1 MGDIVRELSFEF
13 ALDIVKLYKYLSSEK
28 KEFVLSKQLL
38 RSGTSIGANLREA
51 KNAQSASDFIHKNSI
66 AQKECDETI
75 YWLELLKASDYI
87 SETKFIELNTKATSL
102 LKIIKSIILT
112 KKQNLK

>member
-38 RSGTSIGANLREA
+38 RSGTSVGANLREA
-51 KNAQSASDFIHKNSI
+51 KNAQSPSGFIHKNSI

-75 YWLELLKASDYI
+75 YWLELLKASSYI
-87 SETKFIELNTKATSL
+87 SETKFLELNAKATSL

>member
-1 MGDIVRELSFEF
+1 MGDIVRDLSFQF
-13 ALDIVKLYKYLSSEK
+13 ALDIIELYKYLVSEK
-28 KEFVLSKQLL
+28 KELVMSKQLL

-51 KNAQSASDFIHKNSI
+51 KNAQSPGDFIHKNAV
-66 AQKECDETI
+66 AQKKCDESL
-75 YWLELLKASDYI
+75 YWLELLTASGYI
-87 SETKFIELNTKATSL
+87 SESKFQELNEKATSL

>member
-1 MGDIVRELSFEF
+1 MGDIVRDLSFQF
-13 ALDIVKLYKYLSSEK
+13 ALDIIELYKYLVSEK
-28 KEFVLSKQLL
+28 KELVMSKQLL

-51 KNAQSASDFIHKNSI
+51 KNAQSPADFIHKNAV
-66 AQKECDETI
+66 AQKECDESL
-75 YWLELLKASDYI
+75 YWLELLNASGYI
-87 SETKFIELNTKATSL
+87 SESKFQELNEKATSL